1 MFFHHLKTK
10 RVVEMQETLDQQ
22 LATEAAEAEGDGALE
37 SIANPR
43 RNAKYLPGQTD
54 SSAHSLII

>member
-1 MFFHHLKTK
+1 
-10 RVVEMQETLDQQ
+10 MQETLDQE

-54 SSAHSLII
+54 ASALYLII